1 VAICDVQRA
10 NTSAHIDPIC
20 DTGAGRRFP
29 DLVGDGALSGEL
41 HPVRPARHRVRTLD
55 GAAAWDQ
62 LERRAWLDL
71 MEAAGWVVEIEHRN
85 RPS

>member
-1 VAICDVQRA
+1 
-10 NTSAHIDPIC
+10 
-20 DTGAGRRFP
+20 
-29 DLVGDGALSGEL
+29 
-41 HPVRPARHRVRTLD
+41 LD